1 MVEFYTVSYTSATDQ
16 CEGTVN
22 FMSSGSISGINGSM
36 RSFSLTNLE
45 EESDYDITIEAVNGA
60 GRATSAILTTRTS
73 GAGRL
78 IF

>member
-1 MVEFYTVSYTSATDQ
+1 M
-16 CEGTVN
+16 GTVQ
-22 FMSSGSISGINGSM
+22 FTSSSSISGINGSM

-45 EESDYDITIEAVNGA
+45 EDSEYDITIEAINGA
-60 GRATSAILTTRTS
+60 GGASSTILTIRIS